1 MYQAI
6 MKAAREWVEQ
16 IQEKYASKITVD
28 VERDEVD
35 CFHVFIETP
44 NSISELCVSK
54 PYFAPYR
61 YVSFL
66 VMDVHKS
73 VDSLPVFHYY
83 DKDSDTVEEI
93 FNQIN
98 AGIAISL
105 SL

>member
-83 DKDSDTVEEI
+83 AFDLASWDDMSLP
-93 FNQIN
+93 FNAPI
-98 AGIAISL
+98 
-105 SL
+105 